1 MLRFR
6 KDKPM
11 LTVAPKANPDA
22 VRNMAA
28 MTGKLGLDT
37 APAAWPT
44 GVSLLAQAVDA
55 CQRCDTAAVCGDWL
69 ARAPKTIK
77 LPPEFCPNAPA
88 FKRAKQAKE
97 RG

>member
-1 MLRFR
+1 M
-6 KDKPM
+6 PI
-11 LTVAPKANPDA
+11 VAPKAGSDA

-44 GVSLLAQAVDA
+44 GVSLLAQAIDA
-55 CQRCDTAAVCGDWL
+55 CQRCNAAEVCTDWL
-69 ARAPKTIK
+69 ARTPKAIQV
-77 LPPEFCPNAPA
+77 PPEFCPNAPA

-97 RG
+97 R